1 MNRWKMWV
9 TRWPLALRL
18 ELAGALLVA
27 LALVLAPGWPRWL
40 GATGV
45 LLVIAGRRLARQ
57 AA

>member
-1 MNRWKMWV
+1 MNRWTSLW

>member
-9 TRWPLALRL
+9 TRWPLALR
-18 ELAGALLVA
+18 LAGALLVA